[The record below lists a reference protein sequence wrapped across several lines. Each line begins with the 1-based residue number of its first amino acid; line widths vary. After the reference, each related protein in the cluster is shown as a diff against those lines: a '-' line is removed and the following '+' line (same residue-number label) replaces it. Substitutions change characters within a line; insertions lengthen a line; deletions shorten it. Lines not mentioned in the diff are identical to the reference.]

1 MAKNIMIQGTMSN
14 AGKSLLCAGLCRILR
29 QDGYRVAPFKSQNM
43 ALNSFITKDGG
54 EMGRAQVVQ
63 AEAAGIEPDVRM
75 NPILLKPT
83 TDVGSQVIIAGQ
95 VQGNMRAM
103 EYYRRKREYIP
114 AILEAYNSL
123 ASEYDIIV
131 IEGAGSPAE
140 INLKQED
147 IVNMGLAKLVDA
159 PVLLVGDIDRGGVFA
174 QLYGTVALL
183 EEDEQKR
190 IKGTV
195 VNKFRGD
202 RSILEPGIRI
212 LEELCGVPVAGVI
225 PYTHVDIDDEDSLT
239 ERFAR
244 TTERKL
250 LDIAV
255 IRLPRISNFTDFT
268 PFERYANVSL
278 RYVER
283 VADLHSPDMILIPG
297 TKSTIADLKWLRQS
311 GLEAAILK
319 AASAGTL
326 IFGICGGYQMLG
338 RRISDPDRVEAAGTT
353 EIHGLGLLDMDT
365 VFRGE
370 KVQTQVAGTFD
381 GVTGLLSGLNGMD
394 YTGYEIHMGC
404 SQEKKP
410 PLQGRSNVYGS
421 YIHGVF
427 DAPGVSDGILKAL
440 CAKKGLDFS
449 ALGTFDL
456 QEYKERQY
464 NMLADAVRG
473 GLDMELVYR
482 VINREV

>member
-14 AGKSLLCAGLCRILR
+14 AGKSLLCAGLCRILK
-29 QDGYRVAPFKSQNM
+29 QEGYRVAPFKSQNM

-83 TDVGSQVIIAGQ
+83 TDVGSQVIVAGQ

-103 EYYRRKREYIP
+103 EYYRRKRDYIP

-183 EEDEQKR
+183 EKDERAR
-190 IKGTV
+190 IKGTI

-202 RSILEPGIRI
+202 RAILEPGIRI

-239 ERFAR
+239 ERFSQ

-255 IRLPRISNFTDFT
+255 IRLPRISNFTDFA
-268 PFERYANVSL
+268 PFERYGNVSL

-283 VADLHSPDMILIPG
+283 VADLHGPDMILIPG

-311 GLEAAILK
+311 GMEAAVLK
-319 AASAGTL
+319 AASAGTPV
-326 IFGICGGYQMLG
+326 FGICGGYQMLG
-338 RRISDPDRVEAAGTT
+338 RSVCDPDQVEAAETT
-353 EIHGLGLLDMDT
+353 RIQGLGLLDMDT

-370 KVQTQVAGTFD
+370 KVQTQVSGTFA

-394 YTGYEIHMGC
+394 YTGYEIHMGR
-404 SQEKKP
+404 SQEKLL
-410 PLQGRSNVYGS
+410 PLQGAGNVYGS
-421 YIHGVF
+421 YIHGIF
-427 DAPGVSDGILKAL
+427 DAPGVSDEILRAI
-440 CAKKGLDFS
+440 CAKKGLDYA

-456 QEYKERQY
+456 REYKERQY
-464 NMLADAVRG
+464 DMLADAVRG
-473 GLDMELVYR
+473 GLDMELVHR
-482 VINREV
+482 IINREI